1 MTPRPVVVDV
11 QRVVVDGPSG
21 ALDAAGLEA
30 SLPDAIGRE
39 LSAEL
44 PGDASPDAIAARVES
59 AIGRA
64 IEGESTI

>member
-1 MTPRPVVVDV
+1 MSPRPVIVDV

-21 ALDAAGLEA
+21 ALDPARLEA

-44 PGDASPDAIAARVES
+44 PGDTSPDAIAERVES